1 MLKITPTDTQQVT
14 KLICPHCNER
24 VPRIGLLKGSKID
37 GLTFKCKKCSKTFEV
52 KTE

>member
-1 MLKITPTDTQQVT
+1 MLKITPIYTKEVT

-24 VPRIGLLKGSKID
+24 VPRIGLLKNSKID

-52 KTE
+52 TTE